1 MARAAGLPRPTSIV
15 LSKTELLE
23 CLARIDADLDAQKRI
38 TGMEADFRERIRVHL
53 DSLAGSS
60 KSFRKFNTNPFVLL
74 FYSAQKE
81 IRQVREIEEAIV
93 PAKIF
98 SSMET
103 SAGRMVEQVVLSHYG
118 WACVESAM
126 HTTDSVIDGKM
137 VDNDVL
143 RLVTLKSGPRCINDS
158 MTDSISSEVFK
169 YASVWAKAAGVNK
182 VEFTVGVLYGTP
194 RMSNKKDWHILR
206 KIAQSVSSS
215 KSKLIQSPNDGWQ
228 CRFQSD
234 GVEITAN
241 VRIGKALWDSI
252 GIHRDAYTEIL
263 VAAIRSCI
271 EPTNRSQSQAAFE
284 IQDLADICSIP
295 EAFRGHIFTVLQ
307 PSQIEWLL
315 LMSAHFSDSMVE

>member
-1 MARAAGLPRPTSIV
+1 MTRAAGLPRPASTV
-15 LSKTELLE
+15 LSKTELLK

-53 DSLAGSS
+53 DSLADSS
-60 KSFRKFNTNPFVLL
+60 KPFRKFNTNPFVLL

-93 PAKIF
+93 PAKVF

-118 WACVESAM
+118 WECVESAM

-137 VDNDVL
+137 VDDDVL

-169 YASVWAKAAGVNK
+169 YASVWAKAAGVKK

-206 KIAQSVSSS
+206 KIA
-215 KSKLIQSPNDGWQ
+215 
-228 CRFQSD
+228 
-234 GVEITAN
+234 
-241 VRIGKALWDSI
+241 
-252 GIHRDAYTEIL
+252 
-263 VAAIRSCI
+263 
-271 EPTNRSQSQAAFE
+271 
-284 IQDLADICSIP
+284 
-295 EAFRGHIFTVLQ
+295 
-307 PSQIEWLL
+307 
-315 LMSAHFSDSMVE
+315 